1 MFGFIAASFSKEKK
15 LYKAVKNILGFY
27 PGNIFLYRPGIFF
40 YIDWLSAINRLP
52 VFQVASKVTMSA
64 WSILEIR

>member
-27 PGNIFLYRPGIFF
+27 PGNIFLYR
-40 YIDWLSAINRLP
+40 DWLSAINRLP